1 MTDYWADLPQL
12 RADGRRVLRWIKQ
25 QGVIM
30 CRDPVERVKATE
42 FLLPVFQALEDVIR
56 PMPLVALYL
65 YWQADQPSSLQT
77 TSRTPMQDVDGI
89 EWKDVTG
96 NRGELHAIGLSC
108 EALGRGPE
116 YTRFL
121 FLHELAH
128 ILRAYP
134 TEHGSEFHQQLDQLI
149 DRFNAT
155 TGSSLVNDR
164 FGLQMRYDSR
174 SYDPLQIL
182 GYPPDP
188 CVGGGEFRT
197 EALQ

>member
-1 MTDYWADLPQL
+1 
-12 RADGRRVLRWIKQ
+12 
-25 QGVIM
+25 
-30 CRDPVERVKATE
+30 
-42 FLLPVFQALEDVIR
+42 
-56 PMPLVALYL
+56 
-65 YWQADQPSSLQT
+65 
-77 TSRTPMQDVDGI
+77 MQDVDGI

-96 NRGELHAIGLSC
+96 DRGELHAIGLSC
-108 EALGRGPE
+108 EVLGCGPK

-128 ILRAYP
+128 IFAGG
-134 TEHGSEFHQQLDQLI
+134 EHGSEFHRQLDQLI
-149 DRFNAT
+149 GRFNAA

-182 GYPPDP
+182 GDPPDP